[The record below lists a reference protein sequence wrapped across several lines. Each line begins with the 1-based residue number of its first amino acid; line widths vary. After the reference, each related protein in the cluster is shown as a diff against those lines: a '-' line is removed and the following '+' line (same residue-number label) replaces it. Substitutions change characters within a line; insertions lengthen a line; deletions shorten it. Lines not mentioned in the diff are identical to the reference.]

1 MQHQHTEGLQSSW
14 IPIKLSSG
22 DKSIRTRGKRILGAP
37 FNAMGTLL
45 GTKSK
50 EARKSLRAP
59 AGLHGP
65 DDTWSSGG
73 AGSSAPDEFLTKMP
87 DPSWIDI
94 EMIGY
99 WLKKC
104 DMEHGENCRKP
115 FGLDP
120 SGLGKPQWLID
131 VRRKCLTSAKPEHRY
146 ACLSYVCK

>member
-1 MQHQHTEGLQSSW
+1 MD
-14 IPIKLSSG
+14 PDKASSG
-22 DKSIRTRGKRILGAP
+22 DKSLRKRGKRILGAP
-37 FNAMGTLL
+37 FNAVGTLL

-50 EARKSLRAP
+50 EARKSFKAP
-59 AGLHGP
+59 AELHG
-65 DDTWSSGG
+65 DDGTWSSGG
-73 AGSSAPDEFLTKMP
+73 VGSSAPAEFLTKMP

-104 DMEHGENCRKP
+104 DMEHGENCRRP

-131 VRRKCLTSAKPEHRY
+131 VRRKCLKSAEPEHRY
-146 ACLSYVCK
+146 ACLSYVCE

>member
-1 MQHQHTEGLQSSW
+1 MDPDKASL
-14 IPIKLSSG
+14 G
-22 DKSIRTRGKRILGAP
+22 DKSLRKRGKRILGAP

-50 EARKSLRAP
+50 EARKPLTAP
-59 AGLHGP
+59 AEPPAYDG
-65 DDTWSSGG
+65 TWSSEGV
-73 AGSSAPDEFLTKMP
+73 GSSAPAEFLTKMP

-104 DMEHGENCRKP
+104 NMEHGENCRRT

-120 SGLGKPQWLID
+120 SRLGKPQWLID
-131 VRRKCLTSAKPEHRY
+131 VRRKCLTSAKPELRY
-146 ACLSYVCK
+146 ACLSYVCE

>member
-1 MQHQHTEGLQSSW
+1 MD
-14 IPIKLSSG
+14 PDKASSG
-22 DKSIRTRGKRILGAP
+22 HKSLRKRGKRILDAP

-45 GTKSK
+45 GAKSK
-50 EARKSLRAP
+50 EARKSMKAP
-59 AGLHGP
+59 AGLYVADG
-65 DDTWSSGG
+65 TWSSGG
-73 AGSSAPDEFLTKMP
+73 VGSSATAEFLTKMP

-104 DMEHGENCRKP
+104 DMEHGENCRRP

-131 VRRKCLTSAKPEHRY
+131 VRRKCLTTAKPELRY

>member
-1 MQHQHTEGLQSSW
+1 MDPDKT
-14 IPIKLSSG
+14 SSG
-22 DKSIRTRGKRILGAP
+22 DQSLRKRGKRLLGAP
-37 FNAMGTLL
+37 FNAVGTLL

-50 EARKSLRAP
+50 EARKSLKAP
-59 AGLHGP
+59 
-65 DDTWSSGG
+65 WSSGG
-73 AGSSAPDEFLTKMP
+73 AGGSAADAFLTKLP

-104 DMEHGENCRKP
+104 DLEHGENCRRP

-120 SGLGKPQWLID
+120 FGLGKAQWLID
-131 VRRKCLTSAKPEHRY
+131 VRRKCLTSAEPEHRY

>member
-1 MQHQHTEGLQSSW
+1 MD
-14 IPIKLSSG
+14 PDKASSG
-22 DKSIRTRGKRILGAP
+22 DKSLRKRGKRILGAP

-50 EARKSLRAP
+50 EARKSLTAP
-59 AGLHGP
+59 AELPGYSG
-65 DDTWSSGG
+65 TWSSGG
-73 AGSSAPDEFLTKMP
+73 VGSSAPAEFLTKMP

-104 DMEHGENCRKP
+104 DMEHGENCRRP

-120 SGLGKPQWLID
+120 LGLGKPQWLID
-131 VRRKCLTSAKPEHRY
+131 VRRKCLTSSKTELRY